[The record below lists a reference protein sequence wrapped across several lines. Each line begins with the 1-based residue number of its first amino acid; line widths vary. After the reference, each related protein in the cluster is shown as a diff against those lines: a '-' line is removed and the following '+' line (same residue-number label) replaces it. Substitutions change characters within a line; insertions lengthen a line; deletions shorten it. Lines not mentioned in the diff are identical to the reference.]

1 MKKQVLSAW
10 VFCSALGIAQAQTDV
25 TKEYL
30 VNPSFETLKAADGT
44 TEVKVKTTLENGLY
58 GWEVASMSNYQVES
72 EASGSA
78 TGFPADG
85 SGKIKPTEGT
95 YYYFNRQGWG
105 NKDSE
110 LKTTTSKELP
120 TGTYYAVIDYK
131 AADYSNHNNADNN
144 GTTIGIKV
152 NDAASNLLG
161 ENPAVRRAYSIAN
174 NGSNPGNDTYM
185 VNAGWNELGTM
196 FTVTEPTTV
205 TISLVQNMK
214 NSGRSD
220 IAWDNLRLYKVEN
233 VSESNPLDLTGY
245 IASANGSC
253 VPGWTTSGTVGTNS
267 GQHWDGNSGTKYIE
281 PCNWGA
287 TGWESSIS
295 QAIIVPKGQ
304 YILTATGRSSVNATM
319 TLTANGQSVTF
330 PSNGD
335 TGGTIATD
343 GTEWENVAAGIEA
356 GKSFANDDKGRGWTY
371 GKVTLSII
379 DGKLNI
385 TAKSSSTALHEWCSI
400 SDFKLLYVSTSVGT
414 DVLKALLQEKLTAA
428 QACVANC
435 PKGIAAIV
443 NAAIT
448 QGNNA
453 QDTEESLNAAIT
465 ALTQAIA
472 LAEQAVP
479 ATEAFKALMATCQ
492 GYANHSSAEES
503 VKQAFQKAMTDAQA
517 ALDAATMV
525 EAIQEATQTLQAACQ
540 TYLLNAEPETGY
552 PFDYAFLVAEVGNS
566 KNGWTNNFSAE
577 YTHLDNYQY
586 KKDDASKNNAD
597 LGLYKTGFIEA
608 WNDGVDFTGTLTYTL
623 NELPNGHYKIS
634 AYTFTSENGKTSFT
648 ANDKEVALDNTTN
661 LYTQPVIDDV
671 IVDEHKLTFGL
682 NIGGA
687 NWIGITNIQLQY
699 LSQLTDAEASAK
711 AKEALYA
718 KLEEA
723 GNMDTETNV
732 GTEAFQIPETA
743 VEAFDAAFD
752 KANDIYTNSQK
763 VDEIEAATKALDEA
777 IKAFQNPVLNAPKE
791 GELFC
796 IANISEGFAY
806 KNNAVSPIYN
816 EAKANDGEYDL
827 KWFHI
832 VDANYAQALKFTPV
846 EGQQNQYTISFTD
859 EEGNTRYFS
868 TQALAGYIDTDKNEV
883 STRHDRI
890 RATKEAEKAL
900 PFEISLAREGVYKL
914 KNTLHGSNI
923 GSTNDDGFFT
933 TNNLSDLSLV
943 KAEKANVTLSI
954 TAAGWCTLILPFD
967 AEIPQGFEV
976 YSCTGTEVP
985 VGTSTALVL
994 EKAESIE
1001 AHTPYIVK
1009 GKEGDTYDFSE
1020 YGTAL
1025 QDQYAAG
1032 LMTGTF
1038 TQQKA
1043 VANTYVLQDQEGKVG
1058 FYKVMAGS
1066 EPTIKPYRAYINAD
1080 VAEANIV
1087 ALLLP
1092 GIGTGID
1099 GIVAEDALVNVY
1111 DLNGILVRKNV
1122 KLGQALEGLSKGIYI
1137 VNGTKKAVK

>member
-1 MKKQVLSAW
+1 MKKQIIFACVCCGW
-10 VFCSALGIAQAQTDV
+10 VINLPAQTDI
-25 TKEYL
+25 TKEFL
-30 VNPSFETLKAADGT
+30 TNPSFEDLRTTDGT
-44 TEVKVKTTLENGLY
+44 ADVTVKTSLDKGLY

-72 EASGSA
+72 EESGSS

-120 TGTYYAVIDYK
+120 AGTYYAVIDYK
-131 AADYSNHNNADNN
+131 AADYSNNNNAKNN
-144 GTTIGIKV
+144 GTTLGIKV

-161 ENPAVRRAYSIAN
+161 ENPAVRRAYSMAN
-174 NGSNPGNDTYM
+174 NSSNPGSDAYM
-185 VNAGWNELGTM
+185 VNAAWNELGTM

-205 TISLVQNMK
+205 TISLVQHMK

-220 IAWDNLRLYKVEN
+220 IAWDNLRLYKIEN
-233 VSESNPLDLTGY
+233 VDESKPLDVSGL
-245 IASANGSC
+245 I
-253 VPGWTTSGTVGTNS
+253 TTSNYYALGGWSIEGGNTFQINTWSTEGDTDGSGMTTPFFEDWIGKGTNAANATISHTANHLAPGIYEVSGLIRVLNEAGGAAPSGATLYANEGSTDACAGTPCTNGVYGTYTVKGTVGT
-267 GQHWDGNSGTKYIE
+267 DGVLTFGIKVANANF
-281 PCNWGA
+281 NW
-287 TGWESSIS
+287 
-295 QAIIVPKGQ
+295 
-304 YILTATGRSSVNATM
+304 L
-319 TLTANGQSVTF
+319 
-330 PSNGD
+330 
-335 TGGTIATD
+335 
-343 GTEWENVAAGIEA
+343 
-356 GKSFANDDKGRGWTY
+356 SFKN
-371 GKVTLSII
+371 
-379 DGKLNI
+379 
-385 TAKSSSTALHEWCSI
+385 
-400 SDFKLLYVSTSVGT
+400 FKLQYLGT
-414 DVLKALLQEKLTAA
+414 ASIDQLKATLKEKMTEA

-448 QGNNA
+448 QGESA
-453 QDTEESLNAAIT
+453 QDTEESLNAAID

-472 LAEQAVP
+472 LADQTAP

-492 GYANHSSAEES
+492 GYAGHSSAEES
-503 VKQAFQKAMTDAQA
+503 VKQAFQKAMSDAQA
-517 ALDAATMV
+517 ALDAATTA
-525 EAIQEATQTLQAACQ
+525 EAIQEATQALQTACE
-540 TYLLNAEPETGY
+540 TYVLSAEPETGY
-552 PFDYAFLVAEVGNS
+552 PFDYTFLMNEANNSDNGWS
-566 KNGWTNNFSAE
+566 KNVTEGNIQNFTYKNSAE
-577 YTHLDNYQY
+577 
-586 KKDDASKNNAD
+586 KNNGD
-597 LGLYKTGFIEA
+597 LQKTGFMEA
-608 WNDGVDFTGTLTYTL
+608 WDGKNYTATITYTR
-623 NELPNGHYKIS
+623 NELPNGHYKVS
-634 AYTFTSENGKTSFT
+634 AYAFTTVNGNTSFT
-648 ANDKEVALDNTTN
+648 SNGKEVKMDNSTPLFTN
-661 LYTQPVIDDV
+661 PTIEDV
-671 IVDEHKLTFGL
+671 IVDEGKLTVGL
-682 NIGGA
+682 NTSDA
-687 NWIGITNIQLQY
+687 NWTGITNIQLQY
-699 LSQLTDAEASAK
+699 LAKLTDAEASAK

-723 GNMDTETNV
+723 GSMDTETNV

-743 VEAFDAAFD
+743 VEAFDAVFD

-763 VDEIEAATKALDEA
+763 VDEIEAATKDLDEA
-777 IKAFQNPVLNAPKE
+777 IKTFQNPVLNAPKE
-791 GELFC
+791 DELFC
-796 IANISEGFAY
+796 IANISEGFGY
-806 KNNAVSPIYN
+806 KNNAVSPVYN
-816 EAKANDGEYDL
+816 EAKAEDGEYDL
-827 KWFHI
+827 KWLHI

-846 EGQQNQYTISFTD
+846 EGQKNQYTISFID

-868 TQALAGYIDTDKNEV
+868 TQALAGYMDGNNV

-890 RATKEAEKAL
+890 RVTKEAEKAL
-900 PFEISLAREGVYKL
+900 PFEISLAGEGVYKL
-914 KNTLHGSNI
+914 KNTLHGSPI
-923 GSTNDDGFFT
+923 GSTGDDGFFT
-933 TNNLSDLSLV
+933 SSNLSDLSLV
-943 KAEKANVTLSI
+943 KAEKANVPLSI
-954 TAAGWCTLILPFD
+954 TSAGWCTLILPFD

-1001 AHTPYIVK
+1001 GHIPYIVK

-1025 QDQYAAG
+1025 KDQYAAG

-1043 VANTYVLQDQEGKVG
+1043 VANTYVLQNQEGKVG

-1080 VAEANIV
+1080 AAEANIV

-1092 GIGTGID
+1092 GGGTGID

-1111 DLNGILVRKNV
+1111 DLNGILVRENV

>member
-1 MKKQVLSAW
+1 MKKQVLSVW

-30 VNPSFETLKAADGT
+30 INPSFETLKAADGAT
-44 TEVKVKTTLENGLY
+44 DVAVKTTLENGLQ

-72 EASGSA
+72 EESGSS

-105 NKDSE
+105 NKNSE

-120 TGTYYAVIDYK
+120 AGTYYAVIDYK
-131 AADYSNHNNADNN
+131 AADYSNNNTDKN
-144 GTTIGIKV
+144 GTTIGIKA
-152 NDAASNLLG
+152 NSADNKLLG
-161 ENPAVRRAYSIAN
+161 EKTAVRLSHSLVAG
-174 NGSNPGNDTYM
+174 GSNPGSDAYM
-185 VNAGWNELGTM
+185 VNAAWDELGTM

-220 IAWDNLRLYKVEN
+220 IAWDNLRLYKVDN
-233 VSESNPLDLTGY
+233 VDKDHPMDLNGLIPIANYEVMGDWKIEGGNEFKINTWSHEGETDGSGMVIPFFQDWVGSGSIAADATISN
-245 IASANGSC
+245 SAAYLKPGIYEVSALIRVLNEAGGAAPSGATLYANEGSTDACAGTSCTNG
-253 VPGWTTSGTVGTNS
+253 VYGTYTVKGTVGT
-267 GQHWDGNSGTKYIE
+267 DGVLTFGIKVANANF
-281 PCNWGA
+281 NWVSFKDFRLQYLEA
-287 TGWESSIS
+287 ASID
-295 QAIIVPKGQ
+295 Q
-304 YILTATGRSSVNATM
+304 
-319 TLTANGQSVTF
+319 
-330 PSNGD
+330 
-335 TGGTIATD
+335 
-343 GTEWENVAAGIEA
+343 
-356 GKSFANDDKGRGWTY
+356 
-371 GKVTLSII
+371 
-379 DGKLNI
+379 
-385 TAKSSSTALHEWCSI
+385 
-400 SDFKLLYVSTSVGT
+400 
-414 DVLKALLQEKLTAA
+414 LKATLKEKMTEA
-428 QACVANC
+428 QAYVADS

-443 NAAIT
+443 NAAIA
-448 QGNNA
+448 QGNNT

-465 ALTQAIA
+465 ALTQAIT
-472 LAEQAVP
+472 LAEQAAPV
-479 ATEAFKALMATCQ
+479 TEAFKALMATCQ
-492 GYANHSSAEES
+492 SYANHSSAEES

-517 ALDAATMV
+517 ALDAATTV
-525 EAIQEATQTLQAACQ
+525 EAIQETIQPLQTACE
-540 TYLLNAEPETGY
+540 TYILNAIPEKGY
-552 PFDYAFLVAEVGNS
+552 PFDYTFLMDEANNS
-566 KNGWTNNFSAE
+566 GNGWTKNVSQGNIQNF
-577 YTHLDNYQY
+577 NY
-586 KKDDASKNNAD
+586 KESSEKNNGK
-597 LGLYKTGFIEA
+597 LQKTGFMEA
-608 WNDGVDFTGTLTYTL
+608 WDANPYAATLTYTR
-623 NELPNGHYKIS
+623 NELPNGHYKVS
-634 AYTFTSENGKTSFT
+634 SYAFTTVNGNTSFT
-648 ANDKEVALDNTTN
+648 ANGKKVTMDNSTA
-661 LYTQPVIDDV
+661 LYTNPTIEDV
-671 IVDEHKLTFGL
+671 IVDEGKLTVGL
-682 NIGGA
+682 NTSDA
-687 NWIGITNIQLQY
+687 NWTGITNIQLQY

-1009 GKEGDTYDFSE
+1009 GKEGDTYDLSE

-1025 QDQYAAG
+1025 KDQYATG

-1043 VANTYVLQDQEGKVG
+1043 VANTYVLQNQEGKVG

-1111 DLNGILVRKNV
+1111 DLNGILVRENV

>member
-1 MKKQVLSAW
+1 MKKQVLSVW

-30 VNPSFETLKAADGT
+30 VNPSFETLKTADGST
-44 TEVKVKTTLENGLY
+44 DVAVKTTLENGLY

-492 GYANHSSAEES
+492 SYANHSSAEES

-517 ALDAATMV
+517 ALDAATTV
-525 EAIQEATQTLQAACQ
+525 EAIQETIQPLQTACE
-540 TYLLNAEPETGY
+540 TYILNAIPEKGY
-552 PFDYAFLVAEVGNS
+552 PFDYTFLMDEANNS
-566 KNGWTNNFSAE
+566 GNGWTKNVSQGNIQNF
-577 YTHLDNYQY
+577 NY
-586 KKDDASKNNAD
+586 KESSEKNNGK
-597 LGLYKTGFIEA
+597 LQKTGFMEA
-608 WNDGVDFTGTLTYTL
+608 WDANPYAATLTYTR
-623 NELPNGHYKIS
+623 NELPNGHYKVS
-634 AYTFTSENGKTSFT
+634 AYAFTTVNGNTSFT
-648 ANDKEVALDNTTN
+648 ANGKEVKMDNSTA
-661 LYTQPVIDDV
+661 LYTNPTIEDV
-671 IVDEHKLTFGL
+671 IVDEGKLTVGL
-682 NIGGA
+682 NTSDA
-687 NWIGITNIQLQY
+687 KWTGITHIQLQY

-1025 QDQYAAG
+1025 KDQYATG

-1043 VANTYVLQDQEGKVG
+1043 VANTYVLQNQEGKVG

-1111 DLNGILVRKNV
+1111 DLNGILVRENV

>member
-1 MKKQVLSAW
+1 MKKQVLSALA
-10 VFCSALGIAQAQTDV
+10 FCSALGIAQAQTDV

-44 TEVKVKTTLENGLY
+44 TDVAVKTKLENGLQ
-58 GWEVASMSNYQVES
+58 GWEVATMSDYQVES
-72 EASGSA
+72 EASGSS
-78 TGFPADG
+78 TGFPAEG
-85 SGKIKPTEGT
+85 SRKIKPTEGT

-120 TGTYYAVIDYK
+120 AGTYYAVIDYK
-131 AADYSNHNNADNN
+131 AADYSNNNNANTN

-161 ENPAVRRAYSIAN
+161 ENPAVRRAYSMAN
-174 NGSNPGNDTYM
+174 GDSNPKSDAYM
-185 VNAGWNELGTM
+185 VNAAWNELGTM
-196 FTVTEPTTV
+196 FTVTEPTIV
-205 TISLVQNMK
+205 TISLVQNMR
-214 NSGRSD
+214 NNGRSD
-220 IAWDNLRLYKVEN
+220 IAWDNLRLYQIEN
-233 VSESNPLDLTGY
+233 VSENKPMDVSGL
-245 IASANGSC
+245 I
-253 VPGWTTSGTVGTNS
+253 TTSNYYALGGWNIEGGNTFEVNTWSHEGETDGSNMTTPFIQDHVGKENKAANATISHTVSHLIPGIYEVSGLIRVLNEAGGDTPSGATLYANEGSTNACNGEPCTNGVYGTYTVKGTVGT
-267 GQHWDGNSGTKYIE
+267 DGVLTFGIKVANANF
-281 PCNWGA
+281 NW
-287 TGWESSIS
+287 
-295 QAIIVPKGQ
+295 V
-304 YILTATGRSSVNATM
+304 
-319 TLTANGQSVTF
+319 
-330 PSNGD
+330 
-335 TGGTIATD
+335 
-343 GTEWENVAAGIEA
+343 
-356 GKSFANDDKGRGWTY
+356 SFKN
-371 GKVTLSII
+371 
-379 DGKLNI
+379 
-385 TAKSSSTALHEWCSI
+385 
-400 SDFKLLYVSTSVGT
+400 FKLQYLGAASIEQ
-414 DVLKALLQEKLTAA
+414 LKATLQEKITEAKA
-428 QACVANC
+428 YVENC

-443 NAAIT
+443 NEAIT
-448 QGNNA
+448 QGNDA
-453 QDTEESLNAAIT
+453 QNSDSEDVLNKAIA

-472 LAEQAVP
+472 LAEETAP
-479 ATEAFKALMATCQ
+479 ATEAFKTLMATCQ
-492 GYANHSSAEES
+492 GYASHSSAEES

-517 ALDAATMV
+517 ALDAATTA
-525 EAIQEATQTLQAACQ
+525 EAIQEATQTLQTACE
-540 TYLLNAEPETGY
+540 TYILNAAPEEGY
-552 PFDYAFLVAEVGNS
+552 PFDYTFLVAEVGNS
-566 KNGWTNNFSAE
+566 KDGWTNSFSAE
-577 YTHLDNYQY
+577 YTHPDNYQY
-586 KKDDASKNNAD
+586 KKDDAAKNNPD
-597 LGLYKTGFIEA
+597 LELYKTGFIEA
-608 WNDGVDFTGTLTYTL
+608 WNAGVDFTGTLTYTQ
-623 NELPNGHYKIS
+623 NNLPNGHYKIS
-634 AYTFTSENGKTSFT
+634 AYAFTSLNGKTSFT
-648 ANDKEVALDNTTN
+648 ANDKEVELDNTTN
-661 LYTQPVIDDV
+661 LYTQPSIDDV
-671 IVDEHKLTFGL
+671 IVNEGKLTFGL

-699 LSQLTDAEASAK
+699 LSKLTDAEASAK

-723 GNMDTETNV
+723 GSMDTETNV
-732 GTEAFQIPETA
+732 GTETFQIPETA
-743 VEAFDAAFD
+743 IDAFD
-752 KANDIYTNSQK
+752 KVFEEANGIYGTSEK
-763 VDEIEAATKALDEA
+763 TDEIEAATKALEEA
-777 IKAFQNPVLNAPKE
+777 IQALKNPTLNAPKE

-796 IANISEGFAY
+796 IANISDGFGY
-806 KNNAVSPIYN
+806 KNNAVSPVYN
-816 EAKANDGEYDL
+816 EAKAEDGEYDL
-827 KWFHI
+827 KWYHI

-846 EGQQNQYTISFTD
+846 EGKKNQYTISFID

-868 TQALAGYIDTDKNEV
+868 TQALAGYMDGGNV

-900 PFEISLAREGVYKL
+900 PFEISLAGEGVYKL

-923 GSTNDDGFFT
+923 GSTSDDGFFT

-943 KAEKANVTLSI
+943 KAEKANVPLSI

-967 AEIPQGFEV
+967 AEIPEGFEV

-1009 GKEGDTYDFSE
+1009 GKDGDTYDFSD

-1043 VANTYVLQDQEGKVG
+1043 VADTYVLQNQEGKVG
-1058 FYKVMAGS
+1058 FYKVAAGS

-1092 GIGTGID
+1092 GIETGIN

-1111 DLNGILVRKNV
+1111 DLNGILVRENV

>member
-1 MKKQVLSAW
+1 MKKQVLSTLA
-10 VFCSALGIAQAQTDV
+10 FCSALGIAQAQTDV

-44 TEVKVKTTLENGLY
+44 TDVAVKTKLENGLQ
-58 GWEVASMSNYQVES
+58 GWEVVAMSHYQVES
-72 EASGSA
+72 EASGSS

-105 NKDSE
+105 NKESE

-120 TGTYYAVIDYK
+120 AGTYYAVIDYK
-131 AADYSNHNNADNN
+131 AADYSNEGKTNSN
-144 GTTIGIKV
+144 GTSIGIKAT
-152 NDAASNLLG
+152 DTEGKIMG
-161 ENPAVRRAYSIAN
+161 ENVPTKRAYGIAN
-174 NGSNPGNDTYM
+174 WSSNPGNDAYM
-185 VNAGWNELGTM
+185 VNSAWNELGTM

-220 IAWDNLRLYKVEN
+220 IAWDNLRLYQIEN
-233 VSESNPLDLTGY
+233 VSENKPMDVSGL
-245 IASANGSC
+245 I
-253 VPGWTTSGTVGTNS
+253 TTSNYYALGGWNIEGGNTFEVNTWSHEGETDGSGMTTPFIQDHVGKENKAANATISHTVSHLIPGIYEVSGLIRVLNEAGGDTPSGATLYANEGSTNACNGEPCTNGVYGTYTVKGTVGT
-267 GQHWDGNSGTKYIE
+267 DGVLTFGIKVANANF
-281 PCNWGA
+281 NW
-287 TGWESSIS
+287 
-295 QAIIVPKGQ
+295 V
-304 YILTATGRSSVNATM
+304 
-319 TLTANGQSVTF
+319 
-330 PSNGD
+330 
-335 TGGTIATD
+335 
-343 GTEWENVAAGIEA
+343 
-356 GKSFANDDKGRGWTY
+356 SFKN
-371 GKVTLSII
+371 
-379 DGKLNI
+379 
-385 TAKSSSTALHEWCSI
+385 
-400 SDFKLLYVSTSVGT
+400 FKLQYLGAASIEQ
-414 DVLKALLQEKLTAA
+414 LKATLQEKITEAKA
-428 QACVANC
+428 YVENC

-448 QGNNA
+448 QGDSA
-453 QDTEESLNAAIT
+453 QPTEESLNAAIA

-472 LAEQAVP
+472 LAEETAP
-479 ATEAFKALMATCQ
+479 ATEAFKTLMVTCQ
-492 GYANHSSAEES
+492 GYASHSSAEES
-503 VKQAFQKAMTDAQA
+503 VKQAFQKAMTDAQT
-517 ALDAATMV
+517 ALDAATTV
-525 EAIQEATQTLQAACQ
+525 EAIQEATQTLQTACE
-540 TYLLNAEPETGY
+540 TYILNAAPEEGY
-552 PFDYAFLVAEVGNS
+552 PFDYTFLVAEVGNS
-566 KNGWTNNFSAE
+566 KDGWTQNISEGSIQNFQYQNNSAK
-577 YTHLDNYQY
+577 DNGEL
-586 KKDDASKNNAD
+586 K
-597 LGLYKTGFIEA
+597 KTGYVECWDANPYTATI
-608 WNDGVDFTGTLTYTL
+608 TYTR

-634 AYTFTSENGKTSFT
+634 AYAFTSKGGNTSFIANGKET
-648 ANDKEVALDNTTN
+648 VLDNSTD

-671 IVDEHKLTFGL
+671 LVDEGKLTFGL
-682 NIGGA
+682 NTSNA
-687 NWIGITNIQLQY
+687 TWVGITNIQLQY
-699 LSQLTDAEASAK
+699 LSKLTDTEASAK
-711 AKEALYA
+711 AKEALHA

-723 GNMDTETNV
+723 GSMDTETNV

-743 VEAFDAAFD
+743 IDAFD
-752 KANDIYTNSQK
+752 KVFDEAAEIYDSSEK
-763 VDEIEAATKALDEA
+763 VDEIEAATKALEEA
-777 IKAFQNPVLNAPKE
+777 IQALKNPTLNAPKE

-796 IANISEGFAY
+796 IANISEGFGY
-806 KNNAVSPIYN
+806 KNNAVSPVYN
-816 EAKANDGEYDL
+816 EAKAEDGEYDL
-827 KWFHI
+827 KWYHI

-846 EGQQNQYTISFTD
+846 EGKKNQYTISFID

-868 TQALAGYIDTDKNEV
+868 TQALAGYMDGGNV

-900 PFEISLAREGVYKL
+900 PFEISLAGEGVYKL

-923 GSTNDDGFFT
+923 GSTSDDGFFT

-943 KAEKANVTLSI
+943 KAEKANVPLSI

-967 AEIPQGFEV
+967 AEIPEGFEV

-1009 GKEGDTYDFSE
+1009 GKDGDTYDFSD

-1025 QDQYAAG
+1025 QDQYAAE

-1043 VANTYVLQDQEGKVG
+1043 VANTYVLQNQGGKVG
-1058 FYKVMAGS
+1058 FYKVAAGS

-1092 GIGTGID
+1092 GIETGIN

-1111 DLNGILVRKNV
+1111 DLNGILVRENV

>member
-1 MKKQVLSAW
+1 MKKQVLSALA
-10 VFCSALGIAQAQTDV
+10 FCSALGIAQAQTDV

-44 TEVKVKTTLENGLY
+44 TDVAVKTKLENGLQ
-58 GWEVASMSNYQVES
+58 GWEVATMSDYQVES
-72 EASGSA
+72 EASGSS
-78 TGFPADG
+78 TGFPAEG
-85 SGKIKPTEGT
+85 SRKIKPTEGT

-120 TGTYYAVIDYK
+120 AGTYYAVIDYK
-131 AADYSNHNNADNN
+131 AADYSNNNNANTN

-161 ENPAVRRAYSIAN
+161 ENPAVRRAYSMAN
-174 NGSNPGNDTYM
+174 GDSNPKSDAYM
-185 VNAGWNELGTM
+185 VNAAWNELGTM
-196 FTVTEPTTV
+196 FTVTEPTIV
-205 TISLVQNMK
+205 TISLVQNMR
-214 NSGRSD
+214 NNGRSD
-220 IAWDNLRLYKVEN
+220 IAWDNLRLYQIEN
-233 VSESNPLDLTGY
+233 VSENKPMDVSGL
-245 IASANGSC
+245 I
-253 VPGWTTSGTVGTNS
+253 TTSNYYALGGWNIEGGNTFEVNTWSHEGETDGSNMTTPFIQDHVGKENKAANATISHTVSHLIPGIYEVSGLIRVLNEAGGDTPSGATLYANEGSTNACNGEPCTNGVYGTYTVKGTVGT
-267 GQHWDGNSGTKYIE
+267 DGVLTFGIKVANANF
-281 PCNWGA
+281 NW
-287 TGWESSIS
+287 
-295 QAIIVPKGQ
+295 V
-304 YILTATGRSSVNATM
+304 
-319 TLTANGQSVTF
+319 
-330 PSNGD
+330 
-335 TGGTIATD
+335 
-343 GTEWENVAAGIEA
+343 
-356 GKSFANDDKGRGWTY
+356 SFKN
-371 GKVTLSII
+371 
-379 DGKLNI
+379 
-385 TAKSSSTALHEWCSI
+385 
-400 SDFKLLYVSTSVGT
+400 FKLQYLGAASIEQ
-414 DVLKALLQEKLTAA
+414 LKATLQEKITEAKA
-428 QACVANC
+428 YVENC

-443 NAAIT
+443 NEAIT
-448 QGNNA
+448 QGNDA
-453 QDTEESLNAAIT
+453 QNSDSEDVLNKAIA

-472 LAEQAVP
+472 LAEETAP
-479 ATEAFKALMATCQ
+479 ATEAFKTLMATCQ
-492 GYANHSSAEES
+492 GYASHSSAEES

-517 ALDAATMV
+517 ALDAATTA
-525 EAIQEATQTLQAACQ
+525 EAIQEATQTLQTACE
-540 TYLLNAEPETGY
+540 TYILNAAPEEGY
-552 PFDYAFLVAEVGNS
+552 PFDYTFLVAEVGNS
-566 KNGWTNNFSAE
+566 KDGWTNSFSAE
-577 YTHLDNYQY
+577 YTHPDNYQY
-586 KKDDASKNNAD
+586 KKDDAAKNNPD

-608 WNDGVDFTGTLTYTL
+608 WNAGVDFTGTLTYTQ
-623 NELPNGHYKIS
+623 NNLPNGHYKIS
-634 AYTFTSENGKTSFT
+634 AYAFTSLNGKTSFT
-648 ANDKEVALDNTTN
+648 ANDKEVELDNTTN
-661 LYTQPVIDDV
+661 LYTQPSIDDV
-671 IVDEHKLTFGL
+671 IVNEGKLTFGL

-699 LSQLTDAEASAK
+699 LSKLTDAEASAK

-723 GNMDTETNV
+723 GSMDTETNV
-732 GTEAFQIPETA
+732 GTETFQIPETA
-743 VEAFDAAFD
+743 IDAFD
-752 KANDIYTNSQK
+752 KVFEEANGIYGTSEK
-763 VDEIEAATKALDEA
+763 TDEIEAATKALEEA
-777 IKAFQNPVLNAPKE
+777 IQALKNPTLNAPKE

-796 IANISEGFAY
+796 IANISDGFGY
-806 KNNAVSPIYN
+806 KNNAVSPVYN
-816 EAKANDGEYDL
+816 EAKAEDGEYDL
-827 KWFHI
+827 KWYHI

-846 EGQQNQYTISFTD
+846 EGKKNQYTISFID

-868 TQALAGYIDTDKNEV
+868 TQALAGYMDGGNV

-900 PFEISLAREGVYKL
+900 PFEISLAGEGVYKL

-923 GSTNDDGFFT
+923 GSTSDDGFFT

-943 KAEKANVTLSI
+943 KAEKANVPLSI

-967 AEIPQGFEV
+967 AEIPEGFEV

-1009 GKEGDTYDFSE
+1009 GKDGDTYDFSD

-1043 VANTYVLQDQEGKVG
+1043 VADTYVLQNQEGKVG
-1058 FYKVMAGS
+1058 FYKVAAGS

-1092 GIGTGID
+1092 GIETGIN

-1111 DLNGILVRKNV
+1111 DLNGILVRENV

>member
-1 MKKQVLSAW
+1 MKKQVLSALA
-10 VFCSALGIAQAQTDV
+10 FCSALGIAQAQTDV

-44 TEVKVKTTLENGLY
+44 TDVTVKTTLENGLQ
-58 GWEVASMSNYQVES
+58 GWEVVAMNHYQVES
-72 EASGSA
+72 EASGSS

-120 TGTYYAVIDYK
+120 AGTYYAVIDYK
-131 AADYSNHNNADNN
+131 AADYSNNNNANTN

-161 ENPAVRRAYSIAN
+161 ENPAVRRAYSMAN
-174 NGSNPGNDTYM
+174 GGSNPESDAYM
-185 VNAGWNELGTM
+185 VNAAWNELGTM

-205 TISLVQNMK
+205 TISLVQNMR
-214 NSGRSD
+214 NNGRSD
-220 IAWDNLRLYKVEN
+220 IAWDNLRLYQIEN
-233 VSESNPLDLTGY
+233 VSENKPMDVSGL
-245 IASANGSC
+245 I
-253 VPGWTTSGTVGTNS
+253 TTSNYYALGGWHIEGGNTFEVNTWSHEGETDGSNMTTPFIQDHVGKENKAANATISHTVSHLIPGIYEVSGLIRVLNEAGGDTPSGATLYANEGSTNACNGEPCTNGVYGTYTVKGTVGT
-267 GQHWDGNSGTKYIE
+267 DGVLTFGIKVANANF
-281 PCNWGA
+281 NW
-287 TGWESSIS
+287 
-295 QAIIVPKGQ
+295 V
-304 YILTATGRSSVNATM
+304 
-319 TLTANGQSVTF
+319 
-330 PSNGD
+330 
-335 TGGTIATD
+335 
-343 GTEWENVAAGIEA
+343 
-356 GKSFANDDKGRGWTY
+356 SFKN
-371 GKVTLSII
+371 
-379 DGKLNI
+379 
-385 TAKSSSTALHEWCSI
+385 
-400 SDFKLLYVSTSVGT
+400 FKLQYLGAASIEQLQATLKEKIKEAKAYV
-414 DVLKALLQEKLTAA
+414 E
-428 QACVANC
+428 NC
-435 PKGIAAIV
+435 PKGIATIV

-448 QGNNA
+448 QGNDA
-453 QDTEESLNAAIT
+453 QNSDSEDVLDKAIA

-472 LAEQAVP
+472 LAEETAP
-479 ATEAFKALMATCQ
+479 ATEAFKTLMATCQ
-492 GYANHSSAEES
+492 GYAGHSSAEES
-503 VKQAFQKAMTDAQA
+503 VKQAFQKAMSDAQA
-517 ALDAATMV
+517 ALDAATTA
-525 EAIQEATQTLQAACQ
+525 EAIQEATQALQTACE
-540 TYLLNAEPETGY
+540 TYVLSAEPETGY
-552 PFDYAFLVAEVGNS
+552 PFDYTFLMNEANNSANGWS
-566 KNGWTNNFSAE
+566 KNVTEGNIQNFTYKNSAE
-577 YTHLDNYQY
+577 
-586 KKDDASKNNAD
+586 KNNGD
-597 LGLYKTGFIEA
+597 LQKTGFMEA
-608 WNDGVDFTGTLTYTL
+608 WDGKNYTATITYTR
-623 NELPNGHYKIS
+623 NELPNGHYKVS
-634 AYTFTSENGKTSFT
+634 AYAFTTVNGNTSFT
-648 ANDKEVALDNTTN
+648 ANDKEAKMDNSTALFTN
-661 LYTQPVIDDV
+661 PTIEDV
-671 IVDEHKLTFGL
+671 IVDEGKLTVGL
-682 NIGGA
+682 NTTDA
-687 NWIGITNIQLQY
+687 NWTGITNIQLQY
-699 LSQLTDAEASAK
+699 LSKLTDAEASAK
-711 AKEALYA
+711 AKEALHA

-723 GNMDTETNV
+723 GSMDTETNV
-732 GTEAFQIPETA
+732 GTEAFQIPKTA
-743 VEAFDAAFD
+743 IDAFD
-752 KANDIYTNSQK
+752 KVFDEANGIYESSEK
-763 VDEIEAATKALDEA
+763 VDEIKAATKALEEA
-777 IKAFQNPVLNAPKE
+777 MQALKNPTLNAPKE

-806 KNNAVSPIYN
+806 KNNAVSPVYN
-816 EAKANDGEYDL
+816 EAKAEDGEYDL
-827 KWFHI
+827 KWYHI

-846 EGQQNQYTISFTD
+846 EGQKNQYTISFID

-868 TQALAGYIDTDKNEV
+868 TQALAGYMDGGNV

-900 PFEISLAREGVYKL
+900 PFEISLAGEGVYKL

-923 GSTNDDGFFT
+923 GSTSDDGFFT

-943 KAEKANVTLSI
+943 KAEKANVPLSI

-967 AEIPQGFEV
+967 AEIPEGFEV

-1009 GKEGDTYDFSE
+1009 GKDGDTYDFSD

-1043 VANTYVLQDQEGKVG
+1043 VANTYVLQNQEGKVG
-1058 FYKVMAGS
+1058 FYKVAAGS

-1092 GIGTGID
+1092 GIETGIN

-1111 DLNGILVRKNV
+1111 DLNGILVRENV

>member
-1 MKKQVLSAW
+1 MKKQVLSALA
-10 VFCSALGIAQAQTDV
+10 FCSALGIAQAQTDV

-44 TEVKVKTTLENGLY
+44 TDVAVKTTLENGLQ
-58 GWEVASMSNYQVES
+58 GWEVAAMSNYQVES
-72 EASGSA
+72 EESGSS

-85 SGKIKPTEGT
+85 SGKIKPTEGA

-120 TGTYYAVIDYK
+120 VGTYYAVIDYK
-131 AADYSNHNNADNN
+131 AADYSNNNNANNN

-152 NDAASNLLG
+152 NGAASDLLG
-161 ENPAVRRAYSIAN
+161 ENPAVRRAYSMAN
-174 NGSNPGNDTYM
+174 GSSNPGSDAYM
-185 VNAGWNELGTM
+185 VNAAWNELGTM

-220 IAWDNLRLYKVEN
+220 IAWDNLRLYKIED
-233 VSESNPLDLTGY
+233 VSENAPMDVSGL
-245 IASANGSC
+245 I
-253 VPGWTTSGTVGTNS
+253 TTSNYYAFGGWNIEGGNTFQVNTWSTEGENDGSGMTTPFIQDHVGKENKAANATISHTVNHLIPGIYEVSGLIRVLNEAGGDTPSGATLYANEGSTNACNGEPCTNGVYGTYTVKGTVGT
-267 GQHWDGNSGTKYIE
+267 DGVLTFGIKVANANF
-281 PCNWGA
+281 NW
-287 TGWESSIS
+287 
-295 QAIIVPKGQ
+295 V
-304 YILTATGRSSVNATM
+304 
-319 TLTANGQSVTF
+319 
-330 PSNGD
+330 
-335 TGGTIATD
+335 
-343 GTEWENVAAGIEA
+343 
-356 GKSFANDDKGRGWTY
+356 SFKN
-371 GKVTLSII
+371 
-379 DGKLNI
+379 
-385 TAKSSSTALHEWCSI
+385 
-400 SDFKLLYVSTSVGT
+400 FKLQYLGAASIEQLQATLKEKIKEAKAYVA
-414 DVLKALLQEKLTAA
+414 K
-428 QACVANC
+428 C

-443 NAAIT
+443 NTAIT
-448 QGNNA
+448 QGDNA
-453 QDTEESLNAAIT
+453 QPTEESLNAAIA

-472 LAEQAVP
+472 LAEETAP
-479 ATEAFKALMATCQ
+479 ATEAFKTLMATYQ
-492 GYANHSSAEES
+492 GYASHSSAEES

-517 ALDAATMV
+517 ALDAATTA
-525 EAIQEATQTLQAACQ
+525 EAIQEATQTLQTACE
-540 TYLLNAEPETGY
+540 TYILNAAPEEGY
-552 PFDYAFLVAEVGNS
+552 PFDYTFLMNEANNSANGWS
-566 KNGWTNNFSAE
+566 KNVTEGNIQNFTYKNSAE
-577 YTHLDNYQY
+577 
-586 KKDDASKNNAD
+586 KNNGD
-597 LGLYKTGFIEA
+597 LQKTGFMEA
-608 WNDGVDFTGTLTYTL
+608 WDGKNYTATITYTR
-623 NELPNGHYKIS
+623 NELPNGHYKVS
-634 AYTFTSENGKTSFT
+634 AYAFTTVNGNTSFT
-648 ANDKEVALDNTTN
+648 ANDKEVKMDNSTALFTN
-661 LYTQPVIDDV
+661 PTIEDV
-671 IVDEHKLTFGL
+671 IVDEGKLTVSL
-682 NIGGA
+682 NTTDA
-687 NWIGITNIQLQY
+687 NWTGVTNIQLQY
-699 LSQLTDAEASAK
+699 LSKLTDAEASAK
-711 AKEALYA
+711 AKEALHA

-723 GNMDTETNV
+723 GSMDTETNV

-743 VEAFDAAFD
+743 IDAFDEVFNE
-752 KANDIYTNSQK
+752 ANNIYNSSEK
-763 VDEIEAATKALDEA
+763 VDEIEAATKALEEA
-777 IKAFQNPVLNAPKE
+777 IQALKNPTLNAPKE

-796 IANISEGFAY
+796 IANISEGFGY
-806 KNNAVSPIYN
+806 KNNAVSPVYN
-816 EAKANDGEYDL
+816 EAKAEDGEYDL
-827 KWFHI
+827 KWYHI

-846 EGQQNQYTISFTD
+846 EGKKNQYTISFID

-868 TQALAGYIDTDKNEV
+868 TQALAGYMDGGNV

-900 PFEISLAREGVYKL
+900 PFEISLAGEGVYKL

-923 GSTNDDGFFT
+923 GSTSDDGFFT

-943 KAEKANVTLSI
+943 KAEKANVPLSI

-967 AEIPQGFEV
+967 AEIPEGFEV

-1001 AHTPYIVK
+1001 AHTPYIIK
-1009 GKEGDTYDFSE
+1009 GKDGDTHDFSD
-1020 YGTAL
+1020 YGMAL

-1043 VANTYVLQDQEGKVG
+1043 VTNTYVLQNQEGKVG
-1058 FYKVMAGS
+1058 FYKVAAGS

-1092 GIGTGID
+1092 GIETGIN

-1111 DLNGILVRKNV
+1111 DLNGILVRENV

>member
-1 MKKQVLSAW
+1 MKKQVLSALA
-10 VFCSALGIAQAQTDV
+10 FCSALGIAQAQTDV

-44 TEVKVKTTLENGLY
+44 TDVTVKTTLENGLQ
-58 GWEVASMSNYQVES
+58 GWEVVAMSHYQVES
-72 EASGSA
+72 EASGSS

-120 TGTYYAVIDYK
+120 AGTYYAVIDYK
-131 AADYSNHNNADNN
+131 AADYSNNNNANTN

-161 ENPAVRRAYSIAN
+161 ENPAVRRAYSMAN
-174 NGSNPGNDTYM
+174 RGSNPESDAYM
-185 VNAGWNELGTM
+185 VNAAWNELGTM

-205 TISLVQNMK
+205 TISLVQNMR
-214 NSGRSD
+214 NNGRSD
-220 IAWDNLRLYKVEN
+220 IAWDNLRLYQIEN
-233 VSESNPLDLTGY
+233 VSENKPMDVSGL
-245 IASANGSC
+245 I
-253 VPGWTTSGTVGTNS
+253 TTSNYYAFGGWNIEGGNTFQVNTWSTEGENDGSGMTTPFIEDHVGKENKAANATISHTVSHLIPGIYEVSGLIRVLNEAGGDTPSGATLYANEGSTNACNGEPCTNGVYGTYIVKGTVGT
-267 GQHWDGNSGTKYIE
+267 DGVLTFGIKVANANF
-281 PCNWGA
+281 NW
-287 TGWESSIS
+287 
-295 QAIIVPKGQ
+295 V
-304 YILTATGRSSVNATM
+304 
-319 TLTANGQSVTF
+319 
-330 PSNGD
+330 
-335 TGGTIATD
+335 
-343 GTEWENVAAGIEA
+343 
-356 GKSFANDDKGRGWTY
+356 SFKN
-371 GKVTLSII
+371 
-379 DGKLNI
+379 
-385 TAKSSSTALHEWCSI
+385 
-400 SDFKLLYVSTSVGT
+400 FKLQYLGAASIEQLQAT
-414 DVLKALLQEKLTAA
+414 LQEKIKEAKA
-428 QACVANC
+428 YAENC

-448 QGNNA
+448 QGDNA
-453 QDTEESLNAAIT
+453 QPTEESLNAAIA

-472 LAEQAVP
+472 LAEETAP
-479 ATEAFKALMATCQ
+479 ATEAFKTLMATCQ
-492 GYANHSSAEES
+492 GYASHSSAEES
-503 VKQAFQKAMTDAQA
+503 VKQAFQKAMTDAQT
-517 ALDAATMV
+517 ALDAATTV
-525 EAIQEATQTLQAACQ
+525 EAIQEATQTLQTACE
-540 TYLLNAEPETGY
+540 TYVLSAEPETGY
-552 PFDYAFLVAEVGNS
+552 PFDYTFLMNEANNSANGWS
-566 KNGWTNNFSAE
+566 KNVTEGNIQNFTYKNSAE
-577 YTHLDNYQY
+577 
-586 KKDDASKNNAD
+586 KNNGD
-597 LGLYKTGFIEA
+597 LQKTGFMEA
-608 WNDGVDFTGTLTYTL
+608 WDGKNYTATIAYTR
-623 NELPNGHYKIS
+623 NELPNGHYKVS
-634 AYTFTSENGKTSFT
+634 AYAFTTVNGNTSFT
-648 ANDKEVALDNTTN
+648 ANDKEAKMDNSTALFTN
-661 LYTQPVIDDV
+661 PTIEDV
-671 IVDEHKLTFGL
+671 IVDEGKLTVGL
-682 NIGGA
+682 NTTDA
-687 NWIGITNIQLQY
+687 NWTGVTNIQLQY
-699 LSQLTDAEASAK
+699 LSKLTDAEASAK
-711 AKEALYA
+711 AKEALHA

-723 GNMDTETNV
+723 GSMDTETNV
-732 GTEAFQIPETA
+732 GTEAFQIPKTA
-743 VEAFDAAFD
+743 IDAFD
-752 KANDIYTNSQK
+752 KVFDEANGIYESSEK
-763 VDEIEAATKALDEA
+763 VDEIEAATKALEEA
-777 IKAFQNPVLNAPKE
+777 IQALKNPTLNAPKE

-796 IANISEGFAY
+796 IANISEGFGY
-806 KNNAVSPIYN
+806 KNNAVSPVYN
-816 EAKANDGEYDL
+816 EAKAEDGEYDL
-827 KWFHI
+827 KWYHI

-846 EGQQNQYTISFTD
+846 EGQKNQYTISFID

-868 TQALAGYIDTDKNEV
+868 TQALAGYMDGGNV

-900 PFEISLAREGVYKL
+900 PFEISLAGEGVYKL

-923 GSTNDDGFFT
+923 GSTSDDGFFT

-943 KAEKANVTLSI
+943 KAEKANVPLSI

-967 AEIPQGFEV
+967 AEIPEGFEV

-1009 GKEGDTYDFSE
+1009 GKDGDTYDFSD

-1025 QDQYAAG
+1025 QDQYAAE

-1043 VANTYVLQDQEGKVG
+1043 VANTYVLQNQEGKVG
-1058 FYKVMAGS
+1058 FYKVAAGS

-1092 GIGTGID
+1092 GIETGIN

-1111 DLNGILVRKNV
+1111 DLNGILVRENV

>member
-44 TEVKVKTTLENGLY
+44 TEVKVKTSLEKGLQ

-72 EASGSA
+72 EESGSS

-492 GYANHSSAEES
+492 SYANHSSTEES

-517 ALDAATMV
+517 ALDAATTV
-525 EAIQEATQTLQAACQ
+525 EAIQETIQPLQTACE
-540 TYLLNAEPETGY
+540 TYILNAIPEKGY
-552 PFDYAFLVAEVGNS
+552 PFDYTFLMDEANNS
-566 KNGWTNNFSAE
+566 GNGWTKNVSQGNIQNF
-577 YTHLDNYQY
+577 NY
-586 KKDDASKNNAD
+586 KESSEKNNGK
-597 LGLYKTGFIEA
+597 LQKTGFMEA
-608 WNDGVDFTGTLTYTL
+608 WDANPYAATLTYTR
-623 NELPNGHYKIS
+623 NELPNGHYKVS
-634 AYTFTSENGKTSFT
+634 AYAFTTVNGNTSFT
-648 ANDKEVALDNTTN
+648 ANGKEVKMDNSTA
-661 LYTQPVIDDV
+661 LYTNPTIEDV
-671 IVDEHKLTFGL
+671 IVDEGKLTVGL
-682 NIGGA
+682 NTSDA
-687 NWIGITNIQLQY
+687 NWTGITHIQLQY

-1043 VANTYVLQDQEGKVG
+1043 VANTYVLQNQEGKVG

-1111 DLNGILVRKNV
+1111 DLNGILVRENV

>member
-1 MKKQVLSAW
+1 MKKQVLSALA
-10 VFCSALGIAQAQTDV
+10 FCSALGIAQAQTDV

-44 TEVKVKTTLENGLY
+44 TDVTVKTTLENGLQ
-58 GWEVASMSNYQVES
+58 GWEVVAMSHYQVES
-72 EASGSA
+72 EASGSS

-120 TGTYYAVIDYK
+120 AGTYYAVIDYK
-131 AADYSNHNNADNN
+131 AADYSNNNNANTN

-161 ENPAVRRAYSIAN
+161 ENPAVRRAYSMAN
-174 NGSNPGNDTYM
+174 RGSNPESDAYM
-185 VNAGWNELGTM
+185 VNAAWNELGTM

-205 TISLVQNMK
+205 TISLVQNMR
-214 NSGRSD
+214 NNGRSD
-220 IAWDNLRLYKVEN
+220 IAWDNLRLYQIEN
-233 VSESNPLDLTGY
+233 VSENKPMDVSGL
-245 IASANGSC
+245 I
-253 VPGWTTSGTVGTNS
+253 TTSNYYALGGWHIEGGNTFEVNTWSHEGETDGSNMTTPFIQDHVGKENKAANATISHTVSHLIPGIYEVSGLIRVLNEAGGDTPSGATLYANEGSTNACNGEPCTNGVYGTYIVKGTVGT
-267 GQHWDGNSGTKYIE
+267 DGVLTFGIKVANANF
-281 PCNWGA
+281 NW
-287 TGWESSIS
+287 
-295 QAIIVPKGQ
+295 V
-304 YILTATGRSSVNATM
+304 
-319 TLTANGQSVTF
+319 
-330 PSNGD
+330 
-335 TGGTIATD
+335 
-343 GTEWENVAAGIEA
+343 
-356 GKSFANDDKGRGWTY
+356 SFKN
-371 GKVTLSII
+371 
-379 DGKLNI
+379 
-385 TAKSSSTALHEWCSI
+385 
-400 SDFKLLYVSTSVGT
+400 FKLQYLGAASIEQLQAT
-414 DVLKALLQEKLTAA
+414 LQEKIKEAKA
-428 QACVANC
+428 YAENC

-448 QGNNA
+448 QGDNA
-453 QDTEESLNAAIT
+453 QPTEESLNAAIA

-472 LAEQAVP
+472 LAEETAP
-479 ATEAFKALMATCQ
+479 ATEAFKTLMATCQ
-492 GYANHSSAEES
+492 GYASHSSAEES
-503 VKQAFQKAMTDAQA
+503 VKQAFQKAMTDAQT
-517 ALDAATMV
+517 ALDAATTV
-525 EAIQEATQTLQAACQ
+525 EAIQEATQTLQTACE
-540 TYLLNAEPETGY
+540 TYVLSAEPETGY
-552 PFDYAFLVAEVGNS
+552 PFDYTFLMNEANNSANGWS
-566 KNGWTNNFSAE
+566 KNVTEGNIQNFTYKNSAE
-577 YTHLDNYQY
+577 
-586 KKDDASKNNAD
+586 KNNGD
-597 LGLYKTGFIEA
+597 LQKTGFMEA
-608 WNDGVDFTGTLTYTL
+608 WDGKNYTATIAYTR
-623 NELPNGHYKIS
+623 NELPNGHYKVS
-634 AYTFTSENGKTSFT
+634 AYAFTTVNGNTSFT
-648 ANDKEVALDNTTN
+648 ANDKEAKMDNSTALFTN
-661 LYTQPVIDDV
+661 PTIEDV
-671 IVDEHKLTFGL
+671 IVDEGKLTVGL
-682 NIGGA
+682 NTTDA
-687 NWIGITNIQLQY
+687 NWTGVTNIQLQY
-699 LSQLTDAEASAK
+699 LSKLTDAEASAK
-711 AKEALYA
+711 AKEALHA

-723 GNMDTETNV
+723 GSMDTETNV

-743 VEAFDAAFD
+743 IDAFD
-752 KANDIYTNSQK
+752 KVFDEAAEIYDSSEK
-763 VDEIEAATKALDEA
+763 VDEIEAATKALEEA
-777 IKAFQNPVLNAPKE
+777 MQALKNPTLNAPKE

-796 IANISEGFAY
+796 IANISEGFGY
-806 KNNAVSPIYN
+806 KNNAVSPVYN
-816 EAKANDGEYDL
+816 EAKAEDGEYDL
-827 KWFHI
+827 KWYHI

-846 EGQQNQYTISFTD
+846 EGKKNQYTISFID

-868 TQALAGYIDTDKNEV
+868 TQALAGYMDGGNV

-900 PFEISLAREGVYKL
+900 PFEISLAGEGVYKL

-923 GSTNDDGFFT
+923 GSTSDDGFFT

-943 KAEKANVTLSI
+943 KAEKANVPLSI

-967 AEIPQGFEV
+967 AEIPEGFEV

-1009 GKEGDTYDFSE
+1009 GKDGDTYDFSD

-1025 QDQYAAG
+1025 QDQYAAE

-1043 VANTYVLQDQEGKVG
+1043 VANTYVLQNQEGKVG
-1058 FYKVMAGS
+1058 FYKVAAGS

-1092 GIGTGID
+1092 GIETGIN

-1111 DLNGILVRKNV
+1111 DLNGILVRENV

>member
-1 MKKQVLSAW
+1 MKKQVLSALA
-10 VFCSALGIAQAQTDV
+10 FCSALGIAQAQTDV

-44 TEVKVKTTLENGLY
+44 TDVAVKTTLENGLQ
-58 GWEVASMSNYQVES
+58 GWEVVAMSHYQVES
-72 EASGSA
+72 EASGSS

-120 TGTYYAVIDYK
+120 AGTYYAVIDYK
-131 AADYSNHNNADNN
+131 AADYSNNNNANTN

-161 ENPAVRRAYSIAN
+161 ENPAVRRAYSMAN
-174 NGSNPGNDTYM
+174 GGSNPESDAYM
-185 VNAGWNELGTM
+185 VNAAWNELGTM

-205 TISLVQNMK
+205 TISLVQNMR
-214 NSGRSD
+214 NNGRSD
-220 IAWDNLRLYKVEN
+220 IAWDNLRLYQIEN
-233 VSESNPLDLTGY
+233 VSENKPMDVSGL
-245 IASANGSC
+245 I
-253 VPGWTTSGTVGTNS
+253 TTSNYYALGGWHIEGGNTFEVNTWSHEGETDESNMTTPFIQDHVGKENKAANATISHTVSHLIPGIYEVSGLIRVLNEAGGDTPSGATLYANEGSTNACNGEPCTNGVYGTYTVKGTVGT
-267 GQHWDGNSGTKYIE
+267 DGVLTFGIKVANANF
-281 PCNWGA
+281 NW
-287 TGWESSIS
+287 
-295 QAIIVPKGQ
+295 V
-304 YILTATGRSSVNATM
+304 
-319 TLTANGQSVTF
+319 
-330 PSNGD
+330 
-335 TGGTIATD
+335 
-343 GTEWENVAAGIEA
+343 
-356 GKSFANDDKGRGWTY
+356 SFKN
-371 GKVTLSII
+371 
-379 DGKLNI
+379 
-385 TAKSSSTALHEWCSI
+385 
-400 SDFKLLYVSTSVGT
+400 FKLQYLGAASIEQLQATLKEKIEEAKAYV
-414 DVLKALLQEKLTAA
+414 E
-428 QACVANC
+428 NC
-435 PKGIAAIV
+435 PEGIAAIV
-443 NAAIT
+443 NTAIT
-448 QGNNA
+448 QGDSA
-453 QDTEESLNAAIT
+453 QPTEESLNAAIA

-472 LAEQAVP
+472 LAEETAP
-479 ATEAFKALMATCQ
+479 ATEAFKTLMATCQ
-492 GYANHSSAEES
+492 GYASHSSAEES
-503 VKQAFQKAMTDAQA
+503 VKQAFQKAMTDAQT
-517 ALDAATMV
+517 ALDAATTV
-525 EAIQEATQTLQAACQ
+525 EAIQEATQALQTACE
-540 TYLLNAEPETGY
+540 TYVLSAEPETGY
-552 PFDYAFLVAEVGNS
+552 PFDYTFLMNEANNSANGWS
-566 KNGWTNNFSAE
+566 KNVTEGNIQNFTYKNSAE
-577 YTHLDNYQY
+577 
-586 KKDDASKNNAD
+586 KNNGD
-597 LGLYKTGFIEA
+597 LQKTGFMEA
-608 WNDGVDFTGTLTYTL
+608 WDGKNYTATITYTR
-623 NELPNGHYKIS
+623 NELPNGHYKVS
-634 AYTFTSENGKTSFT
+634 AYAFTTIDGNTSFT
-648 ANDKEVALDNTTN
+648 GNDKEVKMDNSTALFTN
-661 LYTQPVIDDV
+661 PTIEDV
-671 IVDEHKLTFGL
+671 IVDEGKLTVGL
-682 NIGGA
+682 NTTDA
-687 NWIGITNIQLQY
+687 NWTGITNIQLQY
-699 LSQLTDAEASAK
+699 LSKLTDAEASAK
-711 AKEALYA
+711 AKEALHA

-723 GNMDTETNV
+723 GSMDTETNV

-743 VEAFDAAFD
+743 IDAFD
-752 KANDIYTNSQK
+752 KVFDEAAEIYDSSEK
-763 VDEIEAATKALDEA
+763 VDEIEAATKALEEA
-777 IKAFQNPVLNAPKE
+777 MQALKNPTLNAPKE

-796 IANISEGFAY
+796 IANISEGFGY
-806 KNNAVSPIYN
+806 KNNAVSPVYN
-816 EAKANDGEYDL
+816 EAKAEDGEYDL
-827 KWFHI
+827 KWYHI

-846 EGQQNQYTISFTD
+846 EGKKNQYTISFID

-868 TQALAGYIDTDKNEV
+868 TQALAGYMDGGNV

-900 PFEISLAREGVYKL
+900 PFEISLAGEGVYKL

-923 GSTNDDGFFT
+923 GSTSDDGFFT

-943 KAEKANVTLSI
+943 KAEKANVPLSI

-967 AEIPQGFEV
+967 AEIPEGFEV

-1009 GKEGDTYDFSE
+1009 GKDGDTHDFSD

-1043 VANTYVLQDQEGKVG
+1043 VANTYVLQNQEGKVG
-1058 FYKVMAGS
+1058 FYKVAAGS

-1092 GIGTGID
+1092 GIETGIN

-1111 DLNGILVRKNV
+1111 DLNGILVRENV

>member
-1 MKKQVLSAW
+1 MKKQVLSALA
-10 VFCSALGIAQAQTDV
+10 FCSALGIAQAQTDV

-44 TEVKVKTTLENGLY
+44 TDVAVKTKLESGLY
-58 GWEVASMSNYQVES
+58 GWDVAKLGANNSNYQVES
-72 EASGSA
+72 EASGSS

-120 TGTYYAVIDYK
+120 AGTYYAVIDYK
-131 AADYSNHNNADNN
+131 AADYSNNNNANNN

-174 NGSNPGNDTYM
+174 NGSNPGNDAYM
-185 VNAGWNELGTM
+185 VNAAWNELGTM

-205 TISLVQNMK
+205 TISLVQNMR
-214 NSGRSD
+214 NNGRSD
-220 IAWDNLRLYKVEN
+220 IAWDNLRLYQIEN
-233 VSESNPLDLTGY
+233 VSENKPMDVSGLITTSNYYALGGWHIEGGNTFEVNTWSHEGETDGSGMTTPFIQDHVGKENKAANATISHTVSHLIPGIYEVSGLIRVLNEAGGDTPSGATLYANEGSTN
-245 IASANGSC
+245 ACNGSPC
-253 VPGWTTSGTVGTNS
+253 TNGVYGTYTVKGTVGT
-267 GQHWDGNSGTKYIE
+267 DGVLTFGIKVANANF
-281 PCNWGA
+281 NW
-287 TGWESSIS
+287 
-295 QAIIVPKGQ
+295 V
-304 YILTATGRSSVNATM
+304 
-319 TLTANGQSVTF
+319 
-330 PSNGD
+330 
-335 TGGTIATD
+335 
-343 GTEWENVAAGIEA
+343 
-356 GKSFANDDKGRGWTY
+356 SFKN
-371 GKVTLSII
+371 
-379 DGKLNI
+379 
-385 TAKSSSTALHEWCSI
+385 
-400 SDFKLLYVSTSVGT
+400 FKLQYLGAASIEQLQAT
-414 DVLKALLQEKLTAA
+414 LQEKIKEAKA
-428 QACVANC
+428 YAENC

-448 QGNNA
+448 QGDNA
-453 QDTEESLNAAIT
+453 QPTEESLNAAIA

-472 LAEQAVP
+472 LAEETAP
-479 ATEAFKALMATCQ
+479 ATEAFKTLMATCQ
-492 GYANHSSAEES
+492 GYASHSSAEES
-503 VKQAFQKAMTDAQA
+503 VKQAFQKAMTDAQT
-517 ALDAATMV
+517 ALDAATTV
-525 EAIQEATQTLQAACQ
+525 EAIQEATQALQTACE
-540 TYLLNAEPETGY
+540 TYVLSAEPETGY
-552 PFDYAFLVAEVGNS
+552 LFDYTFLVAEVGNS
-566 KNGWTNNFSAE
+566 KDGWTQNISEGSIQNFQYQNNSAK
-577 YTHLDNYQY
+577 DNG
-586 KKDDASKNNAD
+586 D
-597 LGLYKTGFIEA
+597 LKKTGYVECWDANPYTATI
-608 WNDGVDFTGTLTYTL
+608 TYTR

-634 AYTFTSENGKTSFT
+634 AYAFTSKGGNTSFIANGKET
-648 ANDKEVALDNTTN
+648 VLDNSTD

-671 IVDEHKLTFGL
+671 LVDEGKLTFGL
-682 NIGGA
+682 NTSNA
-687 NWIGITNIQLQY
+687 TWVGITNIQLQY
-699 LSQLTDAEASAK
+699 LSKLTDAEASAK
-711 AKEALYA
+711 AKEALHA

-723 GNMDTETNV
+723 GSMDTETNV

-743 VEAFDAAFD
+743 IDAFDEVFNE
-752 KANDIYTNSQK
+752 ANNIYNSSEK
-763 VDEIEAATKALDEA
+763 VDEIETATKALEEA
-777 IKAFQNPVLNAPKE
+777 IQALKNPTLNAPKE

-796 IANISEGFAY
+796 IANISEGFGY
-806 KNNAVSPIYN
+806 KNNAVSPVYN
-816 EAKANDGEYDL
+816 EAKAEDGEYDL
-827 KWFHI
+827 KWYHI

-846 EGQQNQYTISFTD
+846 EGQKNQYTISFID

-868 TQALAGYIDTDKNEV
+868 TQALAGYMDGDKV
-883 STRHDRI
+883 SENDWRI
-890 RATKEAEKAL
+890 RVTKEAEKAL
-900 PFEISLAREGVYKL
+900 PFEVSLAGEGIYKL
-914 KNTLHGSNI
+914 KNTRCGHNI
-923 GSTNDDGFFT
+923 GSTNDDGFYT

-943 KAEKANVTLSI
+943 KAEKANVPLSI

-967 AEIPQGFEV
+967 AEIPEGFEV

-1009 GKEGDTYDFSE
+1009 GKDGDTHDFSD
-1020 YGTAL
+1020 YGMAL

-1043 VANTYVLQDQEGKVG
+1043 VANTYVLQNQEGKVG
-1058 FYKVMAGS
+1058 FYKVAAGS

-1092 GIGTGID
+1092 GIETGIN
-1099 GIVAEDALVNVY
+1099 GIVAEDTLVNVY
-1111 DLNGILVRKNV
+1111 DLNGILVRENV

>member
-1 MKKQVLSAW
+1 
-10 VFCSALGIAQAQTDV
+10 
-25 TKEYL
+25 
-30 VNPSFETLKAADGT
+30 
-44 TEVKVKTTLENGLY
+44 
-58 GWEVASMSNYQVES
+58 
-72 EASGSA
+72 
-78 TGFPADG
+78 
-85 SGKIKPTEGT
+85 
-95 YYYFNRQGWG
+95 
-105 NKDSE
+105 
-110 LKTTTSKELP
+110 
-120 TGTYYAVIDYK
+120 
-131 AADYSNHNNADNN
+131 
-144 GTTIGIKV
+144 
-152 NDAASNLLG
+152 
-161 ENPAVRRAYSIAN
+161 
-174 NGSNPGNDTYM
+174 M

-492 GYANHSSAEES
+492 SYANHSSAEES

-517 ALDAATMV
+517 ALDAATTV
-525 EAIQEATQTLQAACQ
+525 EAIQETIQPLQTACE
-540 TYLLNAEPETGY
+540 TYILNAIPEKGY
-552 PFDYAFLVAEVGNS
+552 PFDYTFLMDEANNS
-566 KNGWTNNFSAE
+566 GNGWTKNVSQGNIQNF
-577 YTHLDNYQY
+577 NY
-586 KKDDASKNNAD
+586 KESSEKNNGK
-597 LGLYKTGFIEA
+597 LQKTGFMEA
-608 WNDGVDFTGTLTYTL
+608 WDANPYAATLTYTR
-623 NELPNGHYKIS
+623 NELPNGHYKVS
-634 AYTFTSENGKTSFT
+634 AYAFTTVNGNTSFT
-648 ANDKEVALDNTTN
+648 ANGKEVKMDNSTA
-661 LYTQPVIDDV
+661 LYTNPTIEDV
-671 IVDEHKLTFGL
+671 IVDEGKLTVGL
-682 NIGGA
+682 NTSDA
-687 NWIGITNIQLQY
+687 NWTGITHIQLQY

-1043 VANTYVLQDQEGKVG
+1043 VANTYVLQNQEGKVG

-1111 DLNGILVRKNV
+1111 DLNGILVRENV

>member
-1 MKKQVLSAW
+1 
-10 VFCSALGIAQAQTDV
+10 
-25 TKEYL
+25 
-30 VNPSFETLKAADGT
+30 
-44 TEVKVKTTLENGLY
+44 
-58 GWEVASMSNYQVES
+58 
-72 EASGSA
+72 
-78 TGFPADG
+78 
-85 SGKIKPTEGT
+85 
-95 YYYFNRQGWG
+95 
-105 NKDSE
+105 
-110 LKTTTSKELP
+110 
-120 TGTYYAVIDYK
+120 
-131 AADYSNHNNADNN
+131 
-144 GTTIGIKV
+144 
-152 NDAASNLLG
+152 
-161 ENPAVRRAYSIAN
+161 
-174 NGSNPGNDTYM
+174 
-185 VNAGWNELGTM
+185 
-196 FTVTEPTTV
+196 
-205 TISLVQNMK
+205 
-214 NSGRSD
+214 
-220 IAWDNLRLYKVEN
+220 
-233 VSESNPLDLTGY
+233 
-245 IASANGSC
+245 
-253 VPGWTTSGTVGTNS
+253 
-267 GQHWDGNSGTKYIE
+267 
-281 PCNWGA
+281 
-287 TGWESSIS
+287 
-295 QAIIVPKGQ
+295 
-304 YILTATGRSSVNATM
+304 M

-492 GYANHSSAEES
+492 SYANHSSAEES

-517 ALDAATMV
+517 ALDAATTV
-525 EAIQEATQTLQAACQ
+525 EAIQETIQPLQTACE
-540 TYLLNAEPETGY
+540 TYILNAIPEKGY
-552 PFDYAFLVAEVGNS
+552 PFDYTFLMDEANNS
-566 KNGWTNNFSAE
+566 GNGWTKNVSQGNIQNF
-577 YTHLDNYQY
+577 NY
-586 KKDDASKNNAD
+586 KESSEKNNGK
-597 LGLYKTGFIEA
+597 LQKTGFMEA
-608 WNDGVDFTGTLTYTL
+608 WDANPYAATLTYTR
-623 NELPNGHYKIS
+623 NELPNGHYKVS
-634 AYTFTSENGKTSFT
+634 AYAFTTVNGNTSFT
-648 ANDKEVALDNTTN
+648 ANGKEVKMDNSTA
-661 LYTQPVIDDV
+661 LYTNPTIEDV
-671 IVDEHKLTFGL
+671 IVDEGKLTVGL
-682 NIGGA
+682 NTSDA
-687 NWIGITNIQLQY
+687 NWTGITHIQLQY

-1043 VANTYVLQDQEGKVG
+1043 VANTYVLQNQEGKVG

-1111 DLNGILVRKNV
+1111 DLNGILVRENV

>member
-44 TEVKVKTTLENGLY
+44 TDVAVKTQLENGLY
-58 GWEVASMSNYQVES
+58 GWDVAKLGANNSNYQVES
-72 EASGSA
+72 EASGSS

-85 SGKIKPTEGT
+85 SPTNIKPAEGT

-105 NKDSE
+105 DKNSE

-120 TGTYYAVIDYK
+120 AGTYYAVIDYK
-131 AADYSNHNNADNN
+131 AADYSNNNTDKN
-144 GTTIGIKV
+144 GTTIGIKA
-152 NDAASNLLG
+152 NSADNKLLG
-161 ENPAVRRAYSIAN
+161 EKTAVRLSHSLVAG
-174 NGSNPGNDTYM
+174 GSNPGSDAYM
-185 VNAGWNELGTM
+185 VNAAWDELGTM

-220 IAWDNLRLYKVEN
+220 IAWDNLRLYKVDN
-233 VSESNPLDLTGY
+233 VDKDHPMDLNGLIPIANYEVMGDWKIEGGNEFKINTWSHEGETDGSGMVIPFFQDWVGSGSIAADATISN
-245 IASANGSC
+245 SAAYLK
-253 VPGWTTSGTVGTNS
+253 PGIYEVSALIRVLNEAGGAAPSGATLYANEGTTDACAGTTCDKGVYGTYSVQGTVG
-267 GQHWDGNSGTKYIE
+267 
-281 PCNWGA
+281 
-287 TGWESSIS
+287 
-295 QAIIVPKGQ
+295 
-304 YILTATGRSSVNATM
+304 L
-319 TLTANGQSVTF
+319 
-330 PSNGD
+330 
-335 TGGTIATD
+335 
-343 GTEWENVAAGIEA
+343 
-356 GKSFANDDKGRGWTY
+356 
-371 GKVTLSII
+371 
-379 DGKLNI
+379 DGKLEIGIKVKDANFNWVAFKDVKLQYLGAASVEHLKKLVAQKI
-385 TAKSSSTALHEWCSI
+385 TEAEP
-400 SDFKLLYVSTSVGT
+400 YVSQS
-414 DVLKALLQEKLTAA
+414 
-428 QACVANC
+428 
-435 PKGIAAIV
+435 PKGIAAILTETI
-443 NAAIT
+443 NKGKSA
-448 QGNNA
+448 N
-453 QDTEESLNAAIT
+453 TEESLNLALSE
-465 ALTQAIA
+465 LTQAIA
-472 LAEQAVP
+472 LAEQAAP

-492 GYANHSSAEES
+492 GYDSHSSAEES

-517 ALDAATMV
+517 ALDAATTV
-525 EAIQEATQTLQAACQ
+525 ESIQEATQTLQAACE
-540 TYLLNAEPETGY
+540 TYVLNAEPETGY
-552 PFDYAFLVAEVGNS
+552 PFDYAFLVAEVVNS
-566 KNGWTNNFSAE
+566 KDGWTNSFSAE
-577 YTHLDNYQY
+577 YTHPDNYQY
-586 KKDDASKNNAD
+586 KKDDAGKNNAD

-608 WNDGVDFTGTLTYTL
+608 WNAGVDFTGTLTYTL

-661 LYTQPVIDDV
+661 LYTQPVIEDV

-699 LSQLTDAEASAK
+699 LAKLTDAEASAK

-723 GNMDTETNV
+723 GSMDTETNV

-743 VEAFDAAFD
+743 IDAFDEVFNE
-752 KANDIYTNSQK
+752 ANNIYNSSEK
-763 VDEIEAATKALDEA
+763 VDEIEAATKALEEA
-777 IKAFQNPVLNAPKE
+777 MQALKTPTLNAPKE

-796 IANISEGFAY
+796 IANISEGFGY
-806 KNNAVSPIYN
+806 KNNAVSPVYN
-816 EAKANDGEYDL
+816 EAKVEDGEYDL
-827 KWFHI
+827 KWYHI

-846 EGQQNQYTISFTD
+846 EGKKNQYTISFID

-868 TQALAGYIDTDKNEV
+868 TQALAGYMDGGNV

-900 PFEISLAREGVYKL
+900 PFEISLVGEGVYKL

-923 GSTNDDGFFT
+923 GSTSDDGFFT

-943 KAEKANVTLSI
+943 KAEKANVPLSI
-954 TAAGWCTLILPFD
+954 TSAGWCTLILPFD

-1025 QDQYAAG
+1025 KDQYAAG

-1043 VANTYVLQDQEGKVG
+1043 VANTYVLQNQEGKVG

>member
-1 MKKQVLSAW
+1 MKKQVLSALA
-10 VFCSALGIAQAQTDV
+10 FCSALGIAQAQTDV

-44 TEVKVKTTLENGLY
+44 TDVTVKTTLENGLQ
-58 GWEVASMSNYQVES
+58 GWEVVAMSHYQVES
-72 EASGSA
+72 EASGSS

-110 LKTTTSKELP
+110 LKTTTSKALP
-120 TGTYYAVIDYK
+120 VGTYYAVIDYK
-131 AADYSNHNNADNN
+131 AADYSNNNNANTN

-161 ENPAVRRAYSIAN
+161 ENPAVRRAYSMAN
-174 NGSNPGNDTYM
+174 GDSNPKSDAYM
-185 VNAGWNELGTM
+185 VNAAWNELGTM

-205 TISLVQNMK
+205 TISLVQNMR
-214 NSGRSD
+214 NNGRSD
-220 IAWDNLRLYKVEN
+220 IAWDNLRLYQIEN
-233 VSESNPLDLTGY
+233 VSENKPMDVSGL
-245 IASANGSC
+245 I
-253 VPGWTTSGTVGTNS
+253 TTSNYYALGGWNIEGGNTFEVNTWSTEGEKDGSGMTTPFIQDHVGKENKAANATISHTVSHLIPGIYEVSGLIRVLNEAGGDTPSGATLYANEGSTNACNGEPCTNGVYGTYTVKGTVGA
-267 GQHWDGNSGTKYIE
+267 DGVLTFGIKVANANFNWVSFKNFKLQYLGAASIE
-281 PCNWGA
+281 QL
-287 TGWESSIS
+287 
-295 QAIIVPKGQ
+295 QAI
-304 YILTATGRSSVNATM
+304 
-319 TLTANGQSVTF
+319 
-330 PSNGD
+330 
-335 TGGTIATD
+335 
-343 GTEWENVAAGIEA
+343 
-356 GKSFANDDKGRGWTY
+356 
-371 GKVTLSII
+371 
-379 DGKLNI
+379 
-385 TAKSSSTALHEWCSI
+385 
-400 SDFKLLYVSTSVGT
+400 
-414 DVLKALLQEKLTAA
+414 LQEKITEANEY
-428 QACVANC
+428 VENC

-448 QGNNA
+448 QGDSA
-453 QDTEESLNAAIT
+453 QPTEESLNAAIA

-472 LAEQAVP
+472 LAEETAP
-479 ATEAFKALMATCQ
+479 ATEAFKTLMATCQ
-492 GYANHSSAEES
+492 GYAGHSSAEES
-503 VKQAFQKAMTDAQA
+503 VKQAFQKAMTDAQT
-517 ALDAATMV
+517 ALDAATTV
-525 EAIQEATQTLQAACQ
+525 EAIQEATQTLQTACE
-540 TYLLNAEPETGY
+540 TYVLSAEPETGY
-552 PFDYAFLVAEVGNS
+552 PFDYTFLMNEANNSANGWS
-566 KNGWTNNFSAE
+566 KNVTEGNIQNFTYKNSAE
-577 YTHLDNYQY
+577 
-586 KKDDASKNNAD
+586 KNNGD
-597 LGLYKTGFIEA
+597 LQKTGFMEA
-608 WNDGVDFTGTLTYTL
+608 WDGKNYTATITYTR
-623 NELPNGHYKIS
+623 NELPNGHYKVS
-634 AYTFTSENGKTSFT
+634 AYAFTTVNGNTSFT
-648 ANDKEVALDNTTN
+648 ANDKEAKMDNSTALFTN
-661 LYTQPVIDDV
+661 PTIEDV
-671 IVDEHKLTFGL
+671 IVDEGKLTVGL
-682 NIGGA
+682 NTTDA
-687 NWIGITNIQLQY
+687 NWTGITNIQLQY
-699 LSQLTDAEASAK
+699 LSKLTDAEASAK

-723 GNMDTETNV
+723 GSMDTEANV

-743 VEAFDAAFD
+743 IDAFD
-752 KANDIYTNSQK
+752 KVFNEANNIYNSSEK
-763 VDEIEAATKALDEA
+763 VDEIEAATKALEEA
-777 IKAFQNPVLNAPKE
+777 MQALKNPTLNAPKE

-796 IANISEGFAY
+796 IANISEGFGY
-806 KNNAVSPIYN
+806 KNNAVSPVYN
-816 EAKANDGEYDL
+816 EAKAEDGEYDL
-827 KWFHI
+827 KWYHI

-846 EGQQNQYTISFTD
+846 EGQKNQYTISFID

-868 TQALAGYIDTDKNEV
+868 TQALAGYMDGGNV

-900 PFEISLAREGVYKL
+900 PFEISLAGEGVYKL

-923 GSTNDDGFFT
+923 GSTSDDGFFT

-943 KAEKANVTLSI
+943 KAEKANVPLSI

-967 AEIPQGFEV
+967 AEIPEGFEV

-1009 GKEGDTYDFSE
+1009 GKDGDTHDFSD

-1038 TQQKA
+1038 TEQKA
-1043 VANTYVLQDQEGKVG
+1043 VANTYVLQNQEGKVG
-1058 FYKVMAGS
+1058 FYKVAAGS

-1092 GIGTGID
+1092 GIETGIN

-1111 DLNGILVRKNV
+1111 DLNGILVRENV

>member
-1 MKKQVLSAW
+1 MKKQVLSALA
-10 VFCSALGIAQAQTDV
+10 FCSALGIAQAQTDV

-44 TEVKVKTTLENGLY
+44 TDVAVKTKLKNGLQ
-58 GWEVASMSNYQVES
+58 GWEVAEMSDYQVES
-72 EASGSA
+72 EASGSS

-85 SGKIKPTEGT
+85 SGKIKPTAGT

-120 TGTYYAVIDYK
+120 AGTYYAVIDYK
-131 AADYSNHNNADNN
+131 AADYSNNNNANNN

-152 NDAASNLLG
+152 NDTASNLLG
-161 ENPAVRRAYSIAN
+161 ENPAVRRAYSMAN
-174 NGSNPGNDTYM
+174 GSSNPGNDAYM
-185 VNAGWNELGTM
+185 VNAAWNELGTM

-205 TISLVQNMK
+205 TISLVQNMR
-214 NSGRSD
+214 NNGRSD
-220 IAWDNLRLYKVEN
+220 IAWDNLRLYQIEN
-233 VSESNPLDLTGY
+233 VSENKPMDVSGL
-245 IASANGSC
+245 I
-253 VPGWTTSGTVGTNS
+253 TTSNYYALGGWHIEGGNTFEVNTWSHEGETDGSNMTTPFIQDHVGKENKAANATISHTVSHLIPGIYEVSGLIRVLNEAGGDTPSGATLYANEGSTNACNGEPCTNGVYGTYTVKGTVGT
-267 GQHWDGNSGTKYIE
+267 DG
-281 PCNWGA
+281 
-287 TGWESSIS
+287 
-295 QAIIVPKGQ
+295 
-304 YILTATGRSSVNATM
+304 ILTFGIKVANA
-319 TLTANGQSVTF
+319 NFNWV
-330 PSNGD
+330 
-335 TGGTIATD
+335 
-343 GTEWENVAAGIEA
+343 
-356 GKSFANDDKGRGWTY
+356 SFKN
-371 GKVTLSII
+371 
-379 DGKLNI
+379 
-385 TAKSSSTALHEWCSI
+385 
-400 SDFKLLYVSTSVGT
+400 FKLQYLGAASIEQLQATLKEKIKEAKAYV
-414 DVLKALLQEKLTAA
+414 E
-428 QACVANC
+428 NC

-443 NAAIT
+443 NEAIT
-448 QGNNA
+448 QGNDA
-453 QDTEESLNAAIT
+453 QNSDSEDVLNKAI
-465 ALTQAIA
+465 AVLTQAIA
-472 LAEQAVP
+472 LAEETAP
-479 ATEAFKALMATCQ
+479 ATEAFKTLMATCQ
-492 GYANHSSAEES
+492 GYASHSSAEES
-503 VKQAFQKAMTDAQA
+503 VKQAFQKAMTDAQT
-517 ALDAATMV
+517 ALDAATTV
-525 EAIQEATQTLQAACQ
+525 EAIQEATQTLQTACE
-540 TYLLNAEPETGY
+540 TYVLSAEPETGY
-552 PFDYAFLVAEVGNS
+552 PFDYTFLVAEVGNS
-566 KNGWTNNFSAE
+566 KDGWTNSFSAE
-577 YTHLDNYQY
+577 YTHPDNYQY
-586 KKDDASKNNAD
+586 KKDDAAKNNPD

-608 WNDGVDFTGTLTYTL
+608 WNAGVDFTGTLTYTQ
-623 NELPNGHYKIS
+623 NDLPNGHYKIS
-634 AYTFTSENGKTSFT
+634 AYAFTSLNGKTSFT
-648 ANDKEVALDNTTN
+648 ANGKEVELDNTTN
-661 LYTQPVIDDV
+661 LYTQPSIDDV
-671 IVDEHKLTFGL
+671 IVNEGKLTFGL

-699 LSQLTDAEASAK
+699 LSKLTDAEASAK

-723 GNMDTETNV
+723 GSMDTETNV

-743 VEAFDAAFD
+743 IDAFD
-752 KANDIYTNSQK
+752 KVFDEAAEIYDSSEK
-763 VDEIEAATKALDEA
+763 VDEIEAATKALEEA
-777 IKAFQNPVLNAPKE
+777 MQALKNPTLNAPKE

-796 IANISEGFAY
+796 IANISEGFGY
-806 KNNAVSPIYN
+806 KNNAVSPVYN
-816 EAKANDGEYDL
+816 EAKAEDGEYDL
-827 KWFHI
+827 KWYHI

-846 EGQQNQYTISFTD
+846 EGKKNQYTISFID

-868 TQALAGYIDTDKNEV
+868 TQALAGYMDGGNV

-900 PFEISLAREGVYKL
+900 PFEISLAGEGVYKL

-923 GSTNDDGFFT
+923 GSTSDDGFFT

-943 KAEKANVTLSI
+943 KAEKANVPLSI

-967 AEIPQGFEV
+967 AEIPEGFEV

-1009 GKEGDTYDFSE
+1009 GKDGDTYDFSD

-1025 QDQYAAG
+1025 QDQYAAE

-1038 TQQKA
+1038 TEQKA
-1043 VANTYVLQDQEGKVG
+1043 VANTYVLQNQEGKVG
-1058 FYKVMAGS
+1058 FYKVAAGS
-1066 EPTIKPYRAYINAD
+1066 EPIIKPYRAYINAD

-1092 GIGTGID
+1092 GIETGIN

-1111 DLNGILVRKNV
+1111 DLNGILVRENV